1 MMYFPTVLAV
11 KITFLLFFD
20 RVFAVNNNTKIKRL
34 VRGAIA
40 VNTMFYTA
48 ILFQTVF
55 ICHPVRRAWN
65 HFVQGHCESGQVGP
79 YVIGIWAILSDLYI
93 LLLPLYCVWNLQLKI
108 EGKFRL
114 TVIFGFGSLYVL
126 TSAVI
131 IKRERRR
138 FLTFVQCLLV

>member
-1 MMYFPTVLAV
+1 MYLPTVLAV

-20 RVFAVNNNTKIKRL
+20 RVFAVNNNTKIKWL
-34 VRGAIA
+34 VRGATA

-55 ICHPVRRAWN
+55 ICHPVRRAWSP
-65 HFVQGHCESGQVGP
+65 FVQGHRESGHVGP
-79 YVIGIWAILSDLYI
+79 YVSGIWGILSDLYI

-108 EGKFRL
+108 ERKFRL
-114 TVIFGFGSLYVL
+114 TVIFGFGSLYAL
-126 TSAVI
+126 TSAAI

-138 FLTFVQCLLV
+138 FLTFGQCLCV